1 MNFVIN
7 DGTTIDIAEGDWI
20 CTINDVIP
28 FDPDW
33 GWSYEVVGFHSE
45 KSIIVLARQ
54 GVLYPYEETIL
65 DACFIIENWRQVL
78 PAEE

>member
-1 MNFVIN
+1 MIFKIN
-7 DGTTIDIAEGDWI
+7 DGTEIDIAEGDWV
-20 CTINDVIP
+20 CTLNDIIP

-33 GWSYEVVGFHSE
+33 GWSYEVVGFHND
-45 KSIIVLARQ
+45 KSIIVLAYR
-54 GVLYPYEETIL
+54 GVAYHYEECIL